1 MAAITLPPGPHG
13 HWLSGS
19 LPEIRRGWLE
29 FLERNVRE
37 FGDVLT
43 YRVGPKRLVLIS
55 HPDDIEEVLVTR
67 NCAFKKLFALRMN
80 SLTFGEGLLTSE
92 GDFWRRQRRLA
103 QPAFHRARI
112 QAYAQT
118 MVAYTERLLA
128 GWRDGETRDVHADMM
143 RLTLEIVAKALFD
156 AEAAAEADAIGRA
169 LAVILESFVRRF
181 NQLSPL
187 PERFPTPANL
197 RLQAAVRRLDRIVYR
212 YIRARRAEGADR
224 GDLLSMLIAAR
235 DEDGR
240 GGMSDRQLRDELVTI
255 ILAGHE
261 TTAIALSWTWYLLA
275 QNPEAEAKLHA
286 ELDAVLGDRPPTLDD
301 LPRLPYTDWVIQEAL
316 RLYPPV
322 YAIGRDALEDISV
335 AGYRLRAG
343 TTVLMS
349 QWVVHRDPRYFDQ
362 PDCFRPERWADGLA
376 DRLPKYA
383 YFPFGGGPRLC
394 IGNNFAR
401 MEAALILATVAR
413 RYRLR
418 LAPGG
423 PPIRPWPSLT
433 LRPSPGVPAR
443 LEER

>member
-1 MAAITLPPGPHG
+1 MAAVALPPGPRG

-55 HPDDIEEVLVTR
+55 HPDDIEDVLVTR
-67 NCAFKKLFALRMN
+67 NRAFKKLFALRMN

-112 QAYAQT
+112 QAYAET

-187 PERFPTPANL
+187 PERFPTPGNL

-240 GGMSDRQLRDELVTI
+240 GRMSDRQLRDELVTI

-261 TTAIALSWTWYLLA
+261 TTAIALSWTWVLLA
-275 QNPEAEAKLHA
+275 QHPEAEAKLHA
-286 ELDAVLGDRPPTLDD
+286 ELDAVLGGRAPTLAD
-301 LPRLPYTDWVIQEAL
+301 LPRLPYTDQVIKEAL
-316 RLYPPV
+316 RLYPP
-322 YAIGRDALEDISV
+322 
-335 AGYRLRAG
+335 
-343 TTVLMS
+343 
-349 QWVVHRDPRYFDQ
+349 
-362 PDCFRPERWADGLA
+362 
-376 DRLPKYA
+376 A
-383 YFPFGGGPRLC
+383 Y
-394 IGNNFAR
+394 
-401 MEAALILATVAR
+401 
-413 RYRLR
+413 
-418 LAPGG
+418 
-423 PPIRPWPSLT
+423 
-433 LRPSPGVPAR
+433 
-443 LEER
+443 